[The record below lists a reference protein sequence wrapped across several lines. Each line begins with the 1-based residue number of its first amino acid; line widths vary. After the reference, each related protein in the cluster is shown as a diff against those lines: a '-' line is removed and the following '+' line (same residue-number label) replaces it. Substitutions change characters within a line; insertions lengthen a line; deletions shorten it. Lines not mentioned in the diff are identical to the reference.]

1 MANLLPVIE
10 TLEHRWMRAWVGRDA
25 RDLKSLTSGEFRFV
39 TGSQPCVILDATSW
53 LQAATTRYLCTSYRF
68 GDIYVHA
75 LDGTAVFATQ
85 LTLEA
90 RLDGADWS
98 RQVWVT
104 DVWRKDPD
112 QAQLAPRRPR
122 LLPTGREAGSAC
134 RNSFAATLAI
144 SSTKKHLAEPAAQRP
159 LLPAAAVTVL
169 AFQGRPR

>member
-1 MANLLPVIE
+1 
-10 TLEHRWMRAWVGRDA
+10 MRAWVGRDA

-68 GDIYVHA
+68 SDIYVHA

-98 RQVWVT
+98 GQVWVT
-104 DVWRKDPD
+104 DVWRKTPIRRSWR
-112 QAQLAPRRPR
+112 LADRVFSRLEERR
-122 LLPTGREAGSAC
+122 EV
-134 RNSFAATLAI
+134 
-144 SSTKKHLAEPAAQRP
+144 PAAIRSLQLWR
-159 LLPAAAVTVL
+159 
-169 AFQGRPR
+169 